1 MILTT
6 LEWISTVIFLI
17 AGVVSITK
25 YALRA
30 RVKIYLEL
38 FFTIANFLWT
48 IFCIIGGD
56 HLYMWVGAFY
66 TVLGLVGIFNFKKI
80 YSNSIAKKSQKIQ
93 DIYRREKENV
103 K

>member
-6 LEWISTVIFLI
+6 LEWISTIIFLI

-38 FFTIANFLWT
+38 LFTIANGLWML
-48 IFCIIGGD
+48 FCIIGGD
-56 HLYMWVGAFY
+56 YLYMWVGLLY
-66 TVLGLVGIFNFKKI
+66 TILGLIGIFNFKR
-80 YSNSIAKKSQKIQ
+80 
-93 DIYRREKENV
+93 IYRREKDNV

>member
-38 FFTIANFLWT
+38 FFTIANFLWM

-56 HLYMWVGAFY
+56 YFSMWVGAFY
-66 TVLGLVGIFNFKKI
+66 TVLGTIGVFNFRRIHRKEKRRC
-80 YSNSIAKKSQKIQ
+80 QKI
-93 DIYRREKENV
+93 
-103 K
+103 

>member
-38 FFTIANFLWT
+38 FFAIANGLWT
-48 IFCIIGGD
+48 IYCMIDEQYLF
-56 HLYMWVGAFY
+56 MWVGVFY
-66 TVLGLVGIFNFKKI
+66 TVLGLIGIFNFKR
-80 YSNSIAKKSQKIQ
+80 
-93 DIYRREKENV
+93 IYRREKENDV
-103 K
+103 

>member
-6 LEWISTVIFLI
+6 LEWISTIIFLI

-38 FFTIANFLWT
+38 LFAIANGLWM
-48 IFCIIGGD
+48 IFCIMGGD
-56 HLYMWVGAFY
+56 YLYMWVGCLY
-66 TVLGLVGIFNFKKI
+66 TILGLIGIFNFKE
-80 YSNSIAKKSQKIQ
+80 
-93 DIYRREKENV
+93 IYRREKDNV